1 MAGTEDYSFYYSL
14 ENSPFWIRKADSAT
28 SAENDGRIQHG
39 ENKAISPI
47 TSRYRYG
54 KPLQLLI
61 SSHFF
66 YGCAKFIFSFIQHQK
81 I

>member
-39 ENKAISPI
+39 ENKAITSP
-47 TSRYRYG
+47 RYRYG
-54 KPLQLLI
+54 KPFQLLI
-61 SSHFF
+61 SPHFF

-81 I
+81 LI